1 MHLWACGIFVCLRR
15 HLLLGSGPSHGLHPI
30 WYDNGPIQSRAPL
43 SAVVVALVAMYVYE
57 SSATGSFPR
66 ALLYEEVFY
75 TLHVVSA
82 S

>member
-1 MHLWACGIFVCLRR
+1 MHLWACGIFVCVRR

-30 WYDNGPIQSRAPL
+30 WYDSGPIQRSYI
-43 SAVVVALVAMYVYE
+43 VVALIAMYVYE
-57 SSATGSFPR
+57 SSATGRFPR

-75 TLHVVSA
+75 TLHGVSA